1 MEPQEIRIARFVA
14 ECRGIDLGNSSP
26 IEQYV
31 TAEIIAWVMKAIT
44 AAARHPEWA
53 FRMHG
58 EAMAAMPEL
67 IQLALTEV
75 ADELVKETEEAT
87 GQNTQPH

>member
-1 MEPQEIRIARFVA
+1 MEPQEIRLARFIA
-14 ECRGIDLGNSSP
+14 ECRGTDIRNISP

-31 TAEIIAWVMKAIT
+31 TAEIIAWVMKTIT

-58 EAMAAMPEL
+58 EAMATMPEL
-67 IQLALTEV
+67 IQLAMTEI